1 MVRHQDEQ
9 HPRFGLHRQHPWVR
23 STHAPSSLQQQPP
36 TDFGSL
42 LLNLLDGLA
51 ANFVAQRLSK
61 FLLATARSTHNR
73 SPFSDTVTC
82 GNEDDATP
90 SSISPIHTKEVHATV
105 VAEVTEMAS
114 ENTVPVSQT
123 AIPSSNFAID
133 KAVSPGISVGSRSFG
148 VGNTNIDRTDPSNF
162 AEPMSLVPAET
173 HTMPIT
179 PTSNEH
185 GVSRR
190 GSLIPT
196 NTDPQSNPSPE
207 AGRGSEA
214 TDVADNFDLSLGERV
229 LPYAS
234 VASDEALSCTVSP
247 LPSLVDR
254 PRSLSQTSERHSTHS
269 DSIDQNSSGIFC
281 LKNEDVTLAGEG
293 CLVDTSCTNG
303 RSSPPDCA
311 GISMLPLDT
320 NTNTEGASGCC
331 NAGSEDEEDC
341 DPGSCHAVDRSVC
354 ARWVVDTIT
363 DTTYH
368 KNSTVAFRECSQ
380 PPAPFEKNPTS
391 ISDVDCV
398 VVSRGGFDG
407 HQRAPSHC
415 SVNSAMSST
424 ASTATLA
431 SSLHACDRDLGR
443 VSGEPAAAGKFVL
456 STNQSAVPSL
466 VQLLSDELSTSEQG
480 TSNIVECAA
489 SDLRNSPPGDQ
500 DKSSSS
506 SVAGYID
513 DDSDSLKQLAS
524 HIVSQNSPETT
535 GNTAEPQRRGV
546 PASPAGPADE
556 ATAGTEAQE
565 DRPVTVI
572 RMSQALY
579 LALIL
584 QEMEKKKEVAA
595 KDRPDQQP
603 AANTH
608 EVDACISGLSRDGK
622 KGGCVRAY
630 RPDLHTIAA
639 LVVEERNMTGRSELS
654 SDSSSPRV
662 TGEERD
668 AASTDVIDTSFISR
682 TVQQHEASL
691 KRRKKANEQRSSS
704 HSGKRAKKLK
714 KKTGRMNKER
724 RLLAEK
730 ALQSTNDIFLPG
742 DVNTPLVLKPSQQS
756 GRVDFEGPADMSHT
770 GREGTTVDNNLKKKR
785 KSNSRRGRSRRD
797 VKLEQRMER
806 NGILLDHKPDGE
818 LVATVSRNIESDGA
832 VTVAEPV
839 HGEPTESL
847 TMCVVEKEGITTS
860 QSVAS
865 DSTVAASDLLGK
877 SAFNNP
883 EKTIVVPKGRR
894 TSVTTIAFIP
904 KNQLYGDSGIVPPH
918 HDIGR
923 LASAAKSGGTTETN
937 LAPLAADINLAVA
950 PAAVTGESKSVV
962 DGAVFTAK
970 DAAIEENAGVMKQS
984 LNSNLRENDPPEKQ
998 LSATASPGRDIV
1010 ASTQKDEFSAPST
1023 INVAKV
1029 ECSDS
1034 SVTTTSVSVH
1044 PLGDH
1049 VPKKA
1054 QDMAAQPIPNELAS
1068 PSTAVVTSSTSRD
1081 FEAHVRSLLSR
1092 STQPQQ
1098 QHQQPRACE
1107 LTNNQATNN
1116 SFAPPPY
1123 NISGPPW
1130 PPYPEPIP
1138 YCPMNPAGS
1147 LYPFPDQLPEY
1158 FPPPYYNYHEP
1169 YYTGFVQQQHQQ
1181 HYEPCYERGYRFN
1194 GQESRF
1200 THEASAMAYC
1210 TPIPGKPKDVLEM
1223 GGTTAPPLSAPTQK
1237 PWYLQ
1242 PLAYEED
1249 KEREFEARGPSHRM
1263 RLMKVCR
1270 KYGL

>member
-42 LLNLLDGLA
+42 SLNLLDGLA

-105 VAEVTEMAS
+105 VAEVTEMVS

-162 AEPMSLVPAET
+162 AEPTSLVPAET

-190 GSLIPT
+190 GSRIPT

-254 PRSLSQTSERHSTHS
+254 PRILSQTSERHSTHS

-456 STNQSAVPSL
+456 STNQSAIPSL

-584 QEMEKKKEVAA
+584 QEMEKKTEVAG

-742 DVNTPLVLKPSQQS
+742 DVNTPLVLKPSQHS

-806 NGILLDHKPDGE
+806 NGIPLDHKPDRE
-818 LVATVSRNIESDGA
+818 LVATASRNIESDGA
-832 VTVAEPV
+832 ATVADPV

-865 DSTVAASDLLGK
+865 DSTVAASDLLEK
-877 SAFNNP
+877 SAINNP
-883 EKTIVVPKGRR
+883 EKTIVVPKERR
-894 TSVTTIAFIP
+894 TSVTAIAFSP
-904 KNQLYGDSGIVPPH
+904 K
-918 HDIGR
+918 
-923 LASAAKSGGTTETN
+923 
-937 LAPLAADINLAVA
+937 
-950 PAAVTGESKSVV
+950 
-962 DGAVFTAK
+962 
-970 DAAIEENAGVMKQS
+970 
-984 LNSNLRENDPPEKQ
+984 EKQ
-998 LSATASPGRDIV
+998 LLATASPGRDTV
-1010 ASTQKDEFSAPST
+1010 DSTQKDEFSAPSRASGRQPQT
-1023 INVAKV
+1023 INVAEV

-1034 SVTTTSVSVH
+1034 SETTTSVPVYPWS
-1044 PLGDH
+1044 DH
-1049 VPKKA
+1049 VPKEA
-1054 QDMAAQPIPNELAS
+1054 QDMTAKPIPNELNS
-1068 PSTAVVTSSTSRD
+1068 STAAVTSSTMSPD

-1092 STQPQQ
+1092 SMQPQQ
-1098 QHQQPRACE
+1098 QQQQHQPHACE

-1138 YCPMNPAGS
+1138 YYPMNPAGS

-1158 FPPPYYNYHEP
+1158 FPPPYCNYHEP
-1169 YYTGFVQQQHQQ
+1169 YYTGFIQQQQQQ
-1181 HYEPCYERGYRFN
+1181 HYEPCCERGYRFN
-1194 GQESRF
+1194 GQEPRF

-1210 TPIPGKPKDVLEM
+1210 TPNPGEPKDSLDM
-1223 GGTTAPPLSAPTQK
+1223 GGTAAPALSAPTQK